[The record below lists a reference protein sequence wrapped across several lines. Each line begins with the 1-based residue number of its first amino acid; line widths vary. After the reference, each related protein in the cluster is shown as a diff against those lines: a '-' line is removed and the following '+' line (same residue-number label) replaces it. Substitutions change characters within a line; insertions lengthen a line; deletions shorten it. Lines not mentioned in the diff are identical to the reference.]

1 MNLRADF
8 PILNIKNET
17 DKPLIYL
24 DNAATTQ
31 KPSAVINAIQH
42 FYTHQNANIHRG
54 IYDLADQATQLY
66 ENTRLKVQDF
76 LQAKHRESVIFTSG
90 TTTAVN
96 LVADSFL
103 KNRLEEGDEVIISAM
118 EHHSNLIPWQMAC
131 QQKGATLRVIPINQK
146 GEIILEEFEQMLSD
160 KTKMIAIVH
169 VSNTL
174 GTINPIEQII
184 EKAKKFQVPVF
195 VDAAQSILSE
205 KINVQ
210 ELDCDFLVFS
220 GHKMFGPTG
229 VGVLY
234 GKKDLLEEMQPYQ
247 FGGDMIRSVSFEE
260 TTFAKLPARLE
271 AGTPN
276 IAGVVALGAAI
287 DYINTIGKKTIKNQL
302 TLLTDY
308 ATEKLNAIP
317 SLKIIGQAKNKS
329 GIISFVIEN
338 IHPHDIATFL
348 NEDHIAIRA
357 GHHCTQPLMRWY
369 EVPATAR
376 VSFGVYNTKAEV
388 DILVGSLERMV
399 EFFGA

>member
-8 PILNIKNET
+8 PILNLKNEA

-31 KPSAVINAIQH
+31 KPITVINALSH

-66 ENTRLKVQDF
+66 ENTRLKVQAF
-76 LQAKHRESVIFTSG
+76 IQAKHRESVIFTSG
-90 TTTAVN
+90 TTAAVN

-103 KNRLEEGDEVIISAM
+103 KNRLKEGDEVMITAM
-118 EHHSNLIPWQMAC
+118 EHHSNLIPWQIAC
-131 QQKGATLRVIPINQK
+131 QQKGAVLKVIPINQK
-146 GEIILEEFEQMLSD
+146 GEIILAEFEQMLSD

-169 VSNTL
+169 ISNTL
-174 GTINPIEQII
+174 GTINPVQQII
-184 EKAKKFQVPVF
+184 EKAKAFKVPVF

-205 KINVQ
+205 EINVQ

-247 FGGDMIRSVSFEE
+247 YGGDMIRSVSFEE

-276 IAGVVALGAAI
+276 IAGAIGLGAAI
-287 DYINTIGKKTIKNQL
+287 DYINTIEKKTIKNQL
-302 TLLTDY
+302 TLLTEY
-308 ATEKLNAIP
+308 ATEKLNTIP
-317 SLKIIGQAKNKS
+317 SLKIIGQAEQKS
-329 GIISFVIEN
+329 GIISFIIEH

-376 VSFGVYNTKAEV
+376 VSFGVYNTKEEV
-388 DILVGSLERMV
+388 DVLVGSLERMV
-399 EFFGA
+399 EFFG

>member
-8 PILNIKNET
+8 PILNLKNEA

-31 KPSAVINAIQH
+31 KPITVINALSH

-66 ENTRLKVQDF
+66 ENTRLKVQAF
-76 LQAKHRESVIFTSG
+76 IQAKHRESVIFTSG
-90 TTTAVN
+90 TTAAVN

-103 KNRLEEGDEVIISAM
+103 KNRLKEGDEVMITAM
-118 EHHSNLIPWQMAC
+118 EHHSNLIPWQIAC
-131 QQKGATLRVIPINQK
+131 QQKGAVLKVIPINQK
-146 GEIILEEFEQMLSD
+146 GEIILAEFEQMLSD

-169 VSNTL
+169 ISNTL
-174 GTINPIEQII
+174 GTINPVQQII
-184 EKAKKFQVPVF
+184 EKAKAFKVPVF

-205 KINVQ
+205 EINVQ

-247 FGGDMIRSVSFEE
+247 YGGDMIRSVSFEE

-276 IAGVVALGAAI
+276 IAGAIGLGAAI
-287 DYINTIGKKTIKNQL
+287 DYINTIEKKTSKNQL
-302 TLLTDY
+302 TLLTEY
-308 ATEKLNAIP
+308 ATEKLNTIP
-317 SLKIIGQAKNKS
+317 SLKIIGQAEQKS
-329 GIISFVIEN
+329 GIISFIIEH

-376 VSFGVYNTKAEV
+376 VSFGVYNTKEEV
-388 DILVGSLERMV
+388 DVLVGSLERMV
-399 EFFGA
+399 EFFG

>member
-8 PILNIKNET
+8 PILNLKNEAGQA
-17 DKPLIYL
+17 LIYL

-31 KPSAVINAIQH
+31 KPTAVINALQH

-66 ENTRLKVQDF
+66 ENTRLKVQKF
-76 LQAKHRESVIFTSG
+76 IQAAHQESIIFTSG
-90 TTTAVN
+90 TTSAVN
-96 LVADSFL
+96 LVAHSFL
-103 KNRLEEGDEVIISAM
+103 KNRLNTGDEVIITSM

-131 QQKGATLRVIPINQK
+131 QQKGAVLKVIPINQK
-146 GEIILEEFEQMLSD
+146 GEIIFEKFEQMLSE
-160 KTKMIAIVH
+160 KTKMIAVVH
-169 VSNTL
+169 ISNTL
-174 GTINPIEQII
+174 GTINPIQKII
-184 EKAKKFQVPVF
+184 AKAKGFNVPVF

-205 KINVQ
+205 AINVQ

-234 GKKDLLEEMQPYQ
+234 GKKNLLEEMKPYQ
-247 FGGDMIRSVSFEE
+247 YGGDMIRSVSFEE

-276 IAGVVALGAAI
+276 VAGVIGLGAAI
-287 DYINTIGKKTIKNQL
+287 DYINIIGKKTIKNQL
-302 TLLTDY
+302 NLLTEY
-308 ATEKLNAIP
+308 ATEKLSAI
-317 SLKIIGQAKNKS
+317 SYLRIIGQAEQKS
-329 GIISFVIEN
+329 GIISFVMEN

-376 VSFGVYNTKAEV
+376 VSFGVYNTKEEV
-388 DILVGSLERMV
+388 DVLVGSLGKMV
-399 EFFGA
+399 EFFG

>member
-1 MNLRADF
+1 MNLRTDF
-8 PILNIKNET
+8 PILNLKNK
-17 DKPLIYL
+17 DGKALIYL

-31 KPSAVINAIQH
+31 KPIQVINALQY
-42 FYTHQNANIHRG
+42 FYMHQNANIHRG
-54 IYDLADQATQLY
+54 IYDLADQATQLF

-76 LQAKHRESVIFTSG
+76 IQAEHRESVIFTNG
-90 TTTAVN
+90 TTAAVN

-103 KNRLEEGDEVIISAM
+103 KNRLQTGDEVIISAM

-131 QQKGATLRVIPINQK
+131 QQKGAILKVIPINQK
-146 GEIILEEFEQMLSD
+146 GEIILAEFEQMLSD

-169 VSNTL
+169 ISNTL

-184 EKAKKFQVPVF
+184 KKVKAFKVPVF
-195 VDAAQSILSE
+195 IDAAQSILSE
-205 KINVQ
+205 DINVQ

-234 GKKDLLEEMQPYQ
+234 GKKELLEEMQPYQ

-276 IAGVVALGAAI
+276 VAGVIGLGAAI
-287 DYINTIGKKTIKNQL
+287 DYINNIGKKTIKNQL
-302 TLLTDY
+302 TLLTKY
-308 ATEKLNAIP
+308 ATEKLNTIS
-317 SLKIIGQAKNKS
+317 SLKIIGQAEQKS

-357 GHHCTQPLMRWY
+357 GHHCTQPLMRFY

-376 VSFGVYNTKAEV
+376 VSFCVYNTVEEV
-388 DILVGSLERMV
+388 DVLVGSLGRMV
-399 EFFGA
+399 AFFS

>member
-8 PILNIKNET
+8 PILNLKNDA
-17 DKPLIYL
+17 DKPFIYL

-31 KPSAVINAIQH
+31 KPTAVINALQH

-66 ENTRLKVQDF
+66 ENTRLKIQEF
-76 LQAKHRESVIFTSG
+76 IQAKHRESVIFTSG
-90 TTTAVN
+90 TTAAVN

-103 KNRLEEGDEVIISAM
+103 KNRLEAGDEVIISAM

-131 QQKGATLRVIPINQK
+131 QQKDAVLKIIPINQK

-184 EKAKKFQVPVF
+184 QKGKKFKVPVF
-195 VDAAQSILSE
+195 IDAAQSILSE
-205 KINVQ
+205 EINVQ

-229 VGVLY
+229 VGILY
-234 GKKDLLEEMQPYQ
+234 GKKDLLEEMQPTQ

-276 IAGVVALGAAI
+276 IAGVIALGAAI
-287 DYINTIGKKTIKNQL
+287 DYINSIGKKTIKNQL

-308 ATEKLNAIP
+308 ATEKLNSIP
-317 SLKIIGQAKNKS
+317 SLKILGQAKQKS
-329 GIISFVIEN
+329 GIISFVMEN

-376 VSFGVYNTKAEV
+376 VSFGVYNTKEEV
-388 DILVGSLERMV
+388 NILVESLERMV
-399 EFFGA
+399 DFFGP